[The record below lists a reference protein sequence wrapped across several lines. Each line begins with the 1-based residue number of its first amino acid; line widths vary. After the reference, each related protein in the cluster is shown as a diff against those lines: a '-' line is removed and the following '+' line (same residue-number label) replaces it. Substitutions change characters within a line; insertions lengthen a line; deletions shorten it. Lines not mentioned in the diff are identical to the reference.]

1 MEENKSMT
9 LEELQQGL
17 IDQIGSGEMTD
28 TESEAVRGMFDS
40 VNKAIAEQR
49 KAENERLRIE
59 AESARAARDA
69 EVAEERSKRELVGDA
84 IRAGGQIGAAAIAGF
99 VSVVSVARI
108 INAEDHDKLVLSKA
122 LGFVLKPRG

>member
-1 MEENKSMT
+1 MEENKMS

-28 TESEAVRGMFDS
+28 TESEAVRSMFDS

-59 AESARAARDA
+59 AESARAAKDA
-69 EVAEERSKRELVGDA
+69 EVAEQRSKRELLGDA
-84 IRAGGQIGAAAIAGF
+84 IRAGGQIGAACIAGF